1 MEWPRTAIIRFKISA
16 PSGTSLTL
24 NLSRSGNQNV
34 VSGFFL
40 SLEIQFFPVAEDWHS
55 STASTGWLR
64 SATGT
69 NARILANPAPLRNC
83 IRNTKRQQWRTDSP
97 KKLTT
102 LPYSKVVNSFLSH
115 CHSANANQLKLTMD
129 WQTVPIQCHCRL
141 YVLEWKSCH
150 LANEEPMLELFTN
163 NLKLIA
169 TRLPLY
175 PNLT

>member
-34 VSGFFL
+34 GSGFFL
-40 SLEIQFFPVAEDWHS
+40 PLEIQCFPVAEDWHS
-55 STASTGWLR
+55 GTASTGWLR

-97 KKLTT
+97 KKLPT
-102 LPYSKVVNSFLSH
+102 LPLFEINYSRFGGDSRFQKSVFTLDFVQNICYILSLSF
-115 CHSANANQLKLTMD
+115 K
-129 WQTVPIQCHCRL
+129 TV
-141 YVLEWKSCH
+141 S
-150 LANEEPMLELFTN
+150 
-163 NLKLIA
+163 
-169 TRLPLY
+169 
-175 PNLT
+175 